1 MDVVPGACSPSY
13 SGGWGRRIDWTREV
27 EVAVSWDHATAL
39 QPGWES
45 ETPSQNKQTKSPQKN
60 AFYSVRKTYL
70 CGNFYTSFFCIASFN
85 PSLNPEKE
93 GQKMLF
99 PLFSTVWFWFVSF
112 LFFFLWDRVLALSP
126 RLEYSG
132 AITAHRSL
140 KCSSH
145 LGLQSSRDHRHAPPY
160 SANVSVVREMGCL
173 ALLSRLLLNS
183 LGSQSAAITLQ
194 A

>member
-1 MDVVPGACSPSY
+1 MQGKNLISY
-13 SGGWGRRIDWTREV
+13 PLARLEKTDFSFGMIKEENDISG
-27 EVAVSWDHATAL
+27 
-39 QPGWES
+39 
-45 ETPSQNKQTKSPQKN
+45 
-60 AFYSVRKTYL
+60 F
-70 CGNFYTSFFCIASFN
+70 FFSFS
-85 PSLNPEKE
+85 
-93 GQKMLF
+93 
-99 PLFSTVWFWFVSF
+99 
-112 LFFFLWDRVLALSP
+112 FFFLHFPFSDRVLALSP

-160 SANVSVVREMGCL
+160 SANFSVVREMGCL

-183 LGSQSAAITLQ
+183 LASQSAAITLR